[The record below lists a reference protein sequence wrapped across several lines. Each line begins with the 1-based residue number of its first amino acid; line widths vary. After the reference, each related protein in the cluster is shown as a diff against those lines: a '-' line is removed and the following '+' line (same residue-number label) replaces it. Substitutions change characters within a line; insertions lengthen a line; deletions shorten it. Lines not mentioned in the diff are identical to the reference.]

1 MGLALTHAYALQDT
15 YAAATAGLV
24 NAMYVHPPD
33 DPQDPEGFL
42 RALRVYYGDIL
53 VYEPALL
60 KMYDALLPEIDRELG
75 ETGLH

>member
-1 MGLALTHAYALQDT
+1 
-15 YAAATAGLV
+15 
-24 NAMYVHPPD
+24 MYVHPPH

-42 RALRVYYGDIL
+42 RALRVYYGHIL